1 MGEGKEEMNKYMKL
15 TSDNFKFRVWDEVN
29 QMYDTDG
36 FLLDGR
42 TGQLVTTEEGY
53 EIEPC
58 TGVRC
63 RSTGKLIYKGDIV
76 RRNYPGAPPNVVDW
90 NPKTCRWVVR
100 AIKDVGMTEAAS
112 FCDDSIYP
120 TDGYVIIGNIHR

>member
-1 MGEGKEEMNKYMKL
+1 MNKFMKL
-15 TSDNFKFRVWDEVN
+15 TSDNLKFRVWDEVN
-29 QMYDTDG
+29 HFYDTDG

-42 TGQLVTTEEGY
+42 TGQLATTGQGY
-53 EIEPC
+53 DVEPC

-63 RSTGKLIYKGDIV
+63 RATGNLIYKGDIV

-112 FCDDSIYP
+112 FCDDGISSDRWICHCRKHP
-120 TDGYVIIGNIHR
+120 RGEK